1 MLEICQMMN
10 FYAYTEGMSDDE
22 AATIHESAQE
32 SNEYMKFLRGQ
43 VEARAKDRAV
53 IIKLIKIS
61 K

>member
-1 MLEICQMMN
+1 
-10 FYAYTEGMSDDE
+10 MSDDE

-53 IIKLIKIS
+53 IIN
-61 K
+61 